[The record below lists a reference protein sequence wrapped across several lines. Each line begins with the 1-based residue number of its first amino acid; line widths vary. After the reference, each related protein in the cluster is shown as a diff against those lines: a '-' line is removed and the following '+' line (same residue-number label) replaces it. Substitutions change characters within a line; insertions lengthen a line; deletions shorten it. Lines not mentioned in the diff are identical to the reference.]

1 MKNCQISSSNKNEK
15 IIKIGS
21 NNTEPKDIEAHDS
34 MEGNLHYTSSIVRY
48 ISAEISDLK
57 KVFKIPDEE
66 MPPYDLFKSYHKK
79 KQNKEII
86 EHQNT

>member
-34 MEGNLHYTSSIVRY
+34 MEGNLH
-48 ISAEISDLK
+48 
-57 KVFKIPDEE
+57 
-66 MPPYDLFKSYHKK
+66 
-79 KQNKEII
+79 
-86 EHQNT
+86 